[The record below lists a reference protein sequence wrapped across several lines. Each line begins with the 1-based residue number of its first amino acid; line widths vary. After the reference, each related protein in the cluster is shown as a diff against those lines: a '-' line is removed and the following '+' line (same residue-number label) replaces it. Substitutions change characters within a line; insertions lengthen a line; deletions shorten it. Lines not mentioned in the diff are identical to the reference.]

1 MTTPENTAEK
11 LGFKAGQ
18 VVYELGWD
26 NDAHDDLRDGIRQVT
41 GREVLDEDAGEIADM
56 VVLWWREAD
65 GYLPDVLT
73 DAIAPTTDDGVI
85 WILTP
90 MTGKPGHVEPDEI
103 GEAVAMAGLALTS
116 SSDAVGGWRGYRLTR
131 PHTAHAESVGGEH
144 HAP

>member
-26 NDAHDDLRDGIRQVT
+26 NDAHDDLRDGIRRVT

-56 VVLWWREAD
+56 VVLWWREGD
-65 GYLPDVLT
+65 GDLPDVLAE
-73 DAIAPTTDDGVI
+73 AIAPTTDDGVL

-90 MTGKPGHVEPDEI
+90 MTGKPGHVEADEI
-103 GEAVAMAGLALTS
+103 GEAVGTAGLALTS
-116 SSDAVGGWRGYRLTR
+116 SSDAVDCWSGYRLTR
-131 PHTAHAESVGGEH
+131 PRTAPAEPVGGQH
-144 HAP
+144 PVP